1 LSSSISEGKG
11 GVFHRK
17 MWRSLVVAL
26 FLLASISYAQE
37 QQAADATLSEDL
49 QGPMAMIASLQTA
62 RPSEGWKQFD
72 GIRSKLARAT
82 KGVSIYSRIIRR
94 ALRGIKTASQ
104 NVLKIN
110 TATATNLTIT
120 TVLHGSVRTLN
131 RAIGRIT
138 RRTTRLALAL
148 KDVTLRPR

>member
-1 LSSSISEGKG
+1 
-11 GVFHRK
+11 
-17 MWRSLVVAL
+17 
-26 FLLASISYAQE
+26 
-37 QQAADATLSEDL
+37 
-49 QGPMAMIASLQTA
+49 MAMIASLQTA

-148 KDVTLRPR
+148 KDVTLRMPDNLSNPGKLSLTTVRVGDFVLNIVSRPNHLSPVIRLTF